1 MVNGLTSLPLLTLLT
16 FSPLLG
22 VLILLFVPKG
32 RTRAIQIIGIAA
44 TFLPLI
50 LALTVYGIYDLVDK
64 GASLTEQ
71 YAWISLPLN
80 LEIASGIQSWSFNI
94 DYHLAIDGL
103 SLPLVV
109 MTTIVASMAAIASL
123 GIKKRWKTYY
133 ILFLLLEVGMIGV
146 FLARDLLLFFMFFEW
161 TLVPTFFL
169 IGIWGLMHRE
179 KAANRFL
186 VYNGLGS
193 ALLLVAFVI
202 LTVTAGFTTHPDFPD
217 GGHYIYSSN
226 LNVIMDNLGSAS
238 AYVNQADYSV
248 FYLTA
253 GMKTTVFVLLLIAF
267 GIKLPFFPF
276 HTWMLK
282 VHAEAPAPVVML
294 HSGIL
299 LKMGAYGLVQF
310 GAALLPQETASWAT
324 VLAVLGVINV
334 LYGAV
339 LAFRQRELRL
349 LLAYSSISHMGF
361 VLLGVA
367 AMNELGIQ
375 GAVVQM
381 VSHGFISALF
391 FLLVGS
397 LSERTGTTRI
407 GELGGLAKS
416 MPFLCGILLLAG
428 LASLGLPG
436 LSGFVAELLTL
447 LGLYGTASWAAILG
461 ALGLIFSAVYVL
473 RGVLAISY
481 GPMDDRFAG
490 LKDARLAEAI
500 PIMVLTACI
509 VLIGLFPSFVT
520 APIDNSVA
528 HIIELFKVRG

>member
-109 MTTIVASMAAIASL
+109 MATIVASMAAIASL

-473 RGVLAISY
+473 RGVLATSY